1 MSDRSVAGMI
11 LKQVARR
18 NRTRLFKRFR
28 GHRDAPWMRPFE
40 EDIIRDLLRA
50 QQPMRCLEL
59 GGGMSTLQFPD
70 LLPAKAT
77 WLTIE
82 HDAAWTSDLRALVT
96 RPGVT
101 VRHVPPDDPGFS
113 GDGDE
118 KSFASYLAAGD
129 RDGPFD
135 LVFIDG
141 RARAAAVARSAG
153 ILAPGGCV
161 VLHDANRDA
170 YLGSRSIYQYEL
182 LFRDR
187 RAGARHPAGG
197 VWIGSRDRDPA
208 TLLDVTLHRAIWA
221 FYSGV
226 GRLLA

>member
-1 MSDRSVAGMI
+1 MI
-11 LKQVARR
+11 LRQVARR
-18 NRTRLFKRFR
+18 NRTRLSKRFR

-70 LLPAKAT
+70 LLPAGAT

-82 HDAAWTSDLRALVT
+82 HDATWAAALAGMVT

-101 VRHVPPDDPGFS
+101 VRHVPPDDPGYV
-113 GDGDE
+113 GDGDQ
-118 KSFASYLAAGD
+118 KSFASYLSAGD

-135 LVFIDG
+135 LIFIDG
-141 RARAAAVARSAG
+141 RARAAAVERATG

-187 RAGARHPAGG
+187 RAGARRPAGG
-197 VWIGSRDRDPA
+197 VWIGSQHRDPA
-208 TLLDVTLHRAIWA
+208 MLIDVTLHRAIWA